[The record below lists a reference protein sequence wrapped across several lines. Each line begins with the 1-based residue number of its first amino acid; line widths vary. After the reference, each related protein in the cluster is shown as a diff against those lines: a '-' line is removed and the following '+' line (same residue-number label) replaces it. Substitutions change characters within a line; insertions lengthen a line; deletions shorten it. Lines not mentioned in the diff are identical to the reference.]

1 MWSNAALSRLI
12 KEFKNRP
19 ALWDDGHKRFGDSAH
34 SSALIRE
41 IADTLTREFA
51 HGYTEGE
58 VRMQWNRLKSKLIL
72 YITKLNCWAKNSDL
86 ESEVPTFEYA
96 RQMDFLM
103 DDDSIVTFRNKSR
116 AMYQCSICGGFF
128 SSPKQ
133 MRMHKTV
140 KCPADDCDWEGDS
153 FNQHL
158 RLQHPYMSLASLL
171 KSFGSFVSLRCVLLS
186 MEKTVSE
193 STPQY
198 LTSPSSSGLSLYATG
213 TVVEK
218 GDEAMYLEPNT
229 SVDMTAAVGTNY
241 SAQHMF
247 SCPLNGCFFES
258 NDFDHFN
265 AHLVGR
271 HSDVFR
277 VGTAIEVVGS
287 CDDGSVNNECL
298 DTVNLNVAEVVRLDN
313 QSPAVAATNESN
325 TFANGAIVEHLKMH
339 YFFDKSDC
347 SESKGALMT
356 ERRLMNGTDATNGDE
371 IVRNNSSFEVVVP
384 KTDTYASDDSR
395 ETTLTS
401 FVNVPNE
408 ITVERES
415 SSTSAV
421 ASVTNKDVNEGSIQI
436 NDDLPATST
445 SNSQTTRTDL
455 EVESI
460 SSSGEAVAAE
470 MLMEESSV
478 SPEDGRSLD
487 EDDDDE
493 EDDLTNCKYHPL
505 MHHQRNAALW
515 LKRHRLIA
523 SSMRCSSC
531 VEPLRWTYDER
542 CSDCFVWKCG
552 NVICDRCDE
561 HVSIRSGSIF
571 DDRRLTLGW
580 YIEVMRL
587 WSIGLNVRKAVKQS
601 GIPAAPLIDAYRR
614 FRRVCV
620 EYIRK
625 NPLPIGGSY
634 SDCYA
639 IIVPII
645 LKCAIESH
653 KMYIMIIVDLNSN
666 PKMLHLE
673 AITDVG
679 AESMMRVIRR
689 VVIPGT
695 KIHCDQSVS
704 LKALIEFND
713 KQHSLQSGRFY
724 FDESQLKNT
733 EKIDELRLLFH
744 KLKRELIDVYRLCG
758 FANRDGADWEYL
770 WRHRFGEDAF
780 LNLCHHIIV

>member
-287 CDDGSVNNECL
+287 CDDDGSVNNECL

-356 ERRLMNGTDATNGDE
+356 EMPPAVVANRLNMATQSTSEMPLVKRRRLMNGTDATNGDE

-571 DDRRLTLGW
+571 DDRRLTL
-580 YIEVMRL
+580 
-587 WSIGLNVRKAVKQS
+587 
-601 GIPAAPLIDAYRR
+601 
-614 FRRVCV
+614 
-620 EYIRK
+620 
-625 NPLPIGGSY
+625 
-634 SDCYA
+634 
-639 IIVPII
+639 
-645 LKCAIESH
+645 
-653 KMYIMIIVDLNSN
+653 
-666 PKMLHLE
+666 E